1 MARFALVVKDAF
13 INARGRSACVHARCS
28 LARTLDGTDGRTGT
42 EGEMDGVDAIV
53 HACTYGPIRSA
64 QWRMHAYGISIDANA
79 AAKEDSALAA
89 ASRTQNDSRRD
100 YPDLGVEQ
108 CHADVCAS
116 A

>member
-1 MARFALVVKDAF
+1 
-13 INARGRSACVHARCS
+13 
-28 LARTLDGTDGRTGT
+28 
-42 EGEMDGVDAIV
+42 MDGVAAMV

-89 ASRTQNDSRRD
+89 ASRTQNDTQTS
-100 YPDLGVEQ
+100 GVEQ
-108 CHADVCAS
+108 CHTEVCGS